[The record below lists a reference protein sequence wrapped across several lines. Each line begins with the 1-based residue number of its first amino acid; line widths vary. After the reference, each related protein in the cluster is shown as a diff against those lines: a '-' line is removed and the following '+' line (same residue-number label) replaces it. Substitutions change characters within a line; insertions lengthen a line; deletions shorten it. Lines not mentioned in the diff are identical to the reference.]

1 MNPIHN
7 PLRRLRER
15 LLARHTRGQ
24 RAIAAMEFALTL
36 PIWVTMLLG
45 CTDGAMLMLLS
56 QRVDRIAYTVCDI
69 VTQSQTVS
77 KTDLSNIL
85 LAGGELMQ
93 PYSFGDQG
101 RVIVSSLYKPAGAA
115 AKINWQYSGGGTMS
129 RSSKI
134 GQCNTSNV
142 CTTPVMPGTLTL
154 NDNENVIVV
163 EVFYAFKPMF
173 LSAGLLTSGDIY
185 RTAVY
190 KPRLSPLIT
199 API

>member
-1 MNPIHN
+1 M
-7 PLRRLRER
+7 RRLKAR
-15 LLARHTRGQ
+15 LLSRHALGQ
-24 RAIAAMEFALTL
+24 RAIAAVEFALTL

-69 VTQSQTVS
+69 VTQSQTIS
-77 KTDLSNIL
+77 KSDLNNIL

-93 PYSFGDQG
+93 PYNFGNQG
-101 RVIVSSLYKPAGAA
+101 RVIVTSLYKPVNAA
-115 AKINWQYSGGGTMS
+115 AKINWQYSGGGTMT

-134 GQCNTSNV
+134 GTCSASSV

-173 LSAGLLTSGDIY
+173 VSAGLLTSGDIY